1 MLAVPGSALSTFTS
15 TLTQVD
21 RQGAELSFANFA
33 PPSPAV
39 EYLGSGA
46 FAGLSLTAV
55 SVKKAAASTI
65 MQRTSFG
72 DGYHGY
78 VLPAWPHRLR
88 LGR

>member
-1 MLAVPGSALSTFTS
+1 MLAVTGSAVFTFTS

-21 RQGAELSFANFA
+21 RQGAELSIAKLA

-39 EYLGSGA
+39 EYY
-46 FAGLSLTAV
+46 LSLTAV

-65 MQRTSFG
+65 VERTSFD